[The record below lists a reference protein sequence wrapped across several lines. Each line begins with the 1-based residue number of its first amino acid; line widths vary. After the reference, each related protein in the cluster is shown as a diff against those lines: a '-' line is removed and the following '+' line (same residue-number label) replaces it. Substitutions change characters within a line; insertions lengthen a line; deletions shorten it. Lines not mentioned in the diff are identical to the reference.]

1 AVKAEVDALKGHVW
15 LESREGLGTKVTM
28 ELPITLAFTHVL
40 LIEVGRGIFAVPC
53 ASTQGITEV
62 PATAV
67 RTLQSRESADLAGRA
82 VPLVWAHN
90 LLGGERPEIV
100 GSRFPAL
107 LMGSA
112 DRPIAFV
119 VDRVVGDENVIVK
132 PLGNLL
138 RQVPNVSGGIILG
151 DGRVALLLSVG
162 ALVDA
167 ARGVVSAQPVVQ
179 KRSVKLTRRGR
190 RVLVVDDSA
199 ITRELERSI
208 LATAGYDVETAV
220 DGQDALDRLHSREY
234 ALVVADVEMPRL
246 DGFGLAGAIRSD
258 PSLEKLP
265 VVIVSSRESDE
276 DRRRG
281 MELGVQAYVGKGSF
295 DQMTLLDTIESL
307 IG

>member
-1 AVKAEVDALKGHVW
+1 
-15 LESREGLGTKVTM
+15 
-28 ELPITLAFTHVL
+28 
-40 LIEVGRGIFAVPC
+40 
-53 ASTQGITEV
+53 
-62 PATAV
+62 
-67 RTLQSRESADLAGRA
+67 
-82 VPLVWAHN
+82 
-90 LLGGERPEIV
+90 
-100 GSRFPAL
+100 
-107 LMGSA
+107 
-112 DRPIAFV
+112 
-119 VDRVVGDENVIVK
+119 
-132 PLGNLL
+132 
-138 RQVPNVSGGIILG
+138 
-151 DGRVALLLSVG
+151 
-162 ALVDA
+162 
-167 ARGVVSAQPVVQ
+167 
-179 KRSVKLTRRGR
+179 
-190 RVLVVDDSA
+190 DSA